1 MFMYDLETG
10 KLLDDDEMQIEVCMK
25 TAGVSES
32 HARFI
37 LAIEKGEIT
46 GDKIQEDDIRD
57 VD

>member
-10 KLLDDDEMQIEVCMK
+10 KLLDDDDAQIEFCMK

-46 GDKIQEDDIRD
+46 GDKIVEVDIQNIE
-57 VD
+57 

>member
-10 KLLDDDEMQIEVCMK
+10 KLLDDDEMQIEFCMK
-25 TAGVSES
+25 MAGVSES

>member
-10 KLLDDDEMQIEVCMK
+10 KLLDDDEMQIEFCMK
-25 TAGVSES
+25 MAGVSES

-46 GDKIQEDDIRD
+46 GDKILEDDIRD

>member
-10 KLLDDDEMQIEVCMK
+10 KLLDDDEMQIEFCMK
-25 TAGVSES
+25 MAGVSES

-37 LAIEKGEIT
+37 LAIEKGQIT